1 MSSVIQD
8 IERSQLRK
16 GLPSFDAGDR
26 VRVHFQVV
34 EGNRRRTQVF
44 EGIVL
49 RRQGSGARETFTVR
63 KQSFGVGVERTF
75 PLHSPKIEKLE
86 IAARG
91 DVRRAKLY
99 YLRGRIGKAARV
111 AERRWGIDEEL
122 ISAPTAAAEPE
133 AVDAEGVSQAEED
146 AAAQVDQPGGA
157 EAAGP
162 VAEDGESSSQAAGD
176 SPSSTPPAAEAYEAD
191 AAAPEAAETAE
202 PAPAEEPAAEAA
214 AEESG
219 EAETEV
225 VAEEPAAEAEPEAS
239 SETAADTDAEAAEVG
254 ETEDNAAAQD
264 AEDEEPDKESGD
276 SGGDPA

>member
-1 MSSVIQD
+1 MSGVIQD

-34 EGNRRRTQVF
+34 EGTRRRTQVF

-91 DVRRAKLY
+91 AVRRAKLY

-133 AVDAEGVSQAEED
+133 AVDAEGNSQAEED
-146 AAAQVDQPGGA
+146 AQ
-157 EAAGP
+157 AAGP
-162 VAEDGESSSQAAGD
+162 VAEEDSSSSQAAGEE
-176 SPSSTPPAAEAYEAD
+176 PTSTPPAEEASASDETPSEEPVAEA
-191 AAAPEAAETAE
+191 
-202 PAPAEEPAAEAA
+202 
-214 AEESG
+214 
-219 EAETEV
+219 
-225 VAEEPAAEAEPEAS
+225 AEPEANSIESTEASAQAS
-239 SETAADTDAEAAEVG
+239 SGETEQGTDAEATEAG
-254 ETEDNAAAQD
+254 ETEDNAAADD
-264 AEDEEPDKESGD
+264 AEDEAPDEKPGD

>member
-1 MSSVIQD
+1 MSSVIDD
-8 IERSQLRK
+8 IERGQLRK
-16 GLPSFDAGDR
+16 GLPSFDPGDR

-34 EGNRRRTQVF
+34 EGSRRRTQVF

-122 ISAPTAAAEPE
+122 ISAPAAAEPE
-133 AVDAEGVSQAEED
+133 AVDADGISQAEED
-146 AAAQVDQPGGA
+146 AAAR
-157 EAAGP
+157 
-162 VAEDGESSSQAAGD
+162 AEDAATEVPEPDQAA
-176 SPSSTPPAAEAYEAD
+176 SETSEAG
-191 AAAPEAAETAE
+191 E
-202 PAPAEEPAAEAA
+202 PEAA
-214 AEESG
+214 AEEVS
-219 EAETEV
+219 EAPANET
-225 VAEEPAAEAEPEAS
+225 S
-239 SETAADTDAEAAEVG
+239 SETVAETDAEAPEAG
-254 ETEDNAAAQD
+254 ETEDNAAAD
-264 AEDEEPDKESGD
+264 EAENETPEEKSGD
-276 SGGDPA
+276 SGEDSA

>member
-1 MSSVIQD
+1 MSGVIQD

-16 GLPSFDAGDR
+16 GLPSFDPGDR

-34 EGNRRRTQVF
+34 EGSRRRTQVF

-91 DVRRAKLY
+91 AVRRAKLY

-146 AAAQVDQPGGA
+146 AAQA
-157 EAAGP
+157 EAAGATGP

-176 SPSSTPPAAEAYEAD
+176 SPSSTPPAAEASAPDEAASEAAEAD
-191 AAAPEAAETAE
+191 EVESEAPEAVAKDASE
-202 PAPAEEPAAEAA
+202 EAA
-214 AEESG
+214 AEVEP
-219 EAETEV
+219 ETE
-225 VAEEPAAEAEPEAS
+225 
-239 SETAADTDAEAAEVG
+239 SETAADTDAEAPEAG
-254 ETEDNAAAQD
+254 ETEDNAAAED
-264 AEDEEPDKESGD
+264 AEDESPDEKSDD

>member
-1 MSSVIQD
+1 MSSVIDD
-8 IERSQLRK
+8 IERGQLRK
-16 GLPSFDAGDR
+16 GLPSFDPGDR

-34 EGNRRRTQVF
+34 EGSRRRTQVF

-49 RRQGSGARETFTVR
+49 RRQGSGSRETFTVR

-111 AERRWGIDEEL
+111 AERRWGIDDEL
-122 ISAPTAAAEPE
+122 ISTPAAAEPE

-146 AAAQVDQPGGA
+146 AAAQTD

-162 VAEDGESSSQAAGD
+162 VAAEDSSSSQAAGEE
-176 SPSSTPPAAEAYEAD
+176 PTAAPPAADAAEAD
-191 AAAPEAAETAE
+191 ESSGQAESEEPEAE
-202 PAPAEEPAAEAA
+202 APAESAEAEAGESEAESAEPTAEEEAEAA
-214 AEESG
+214 PV
-219 EAETEV
+219 EAK
-225 VAEEPAAEAEPEAS
+225 AEAE
-239 SETAADTDAEAAEVG
+239 SETAAETDAEAAEAG
-254 ETEDNAAAQD
+254 ETEDSAAAED
-264 AEDEEPDKESGD
+264 AGNESPEEKSGD
-276 SGGDPA
+276 SGEDSA

>member
-1 MSSVIQD
+1 MSTVIDD

-16 GLPSFDAGDR
+16 GLPSFDPGDR

-34 EGNRRRTQVF
+34 EGSRRRTQVF

-49 RRQGSGARETFTVR
+49 RRQGSGVRETFTVR

-91 DVRRAKLY
+91 AVRRAKLY

-133 AVDAEGVSQAEED
+133 AVDAEGVSQTEED
-146 AAAQVDQPGGA
+146 AQV
-157 EAAGP
+157 E
-162 VAEDGESSSQAAGD
+162 V
-176 SPSSTPPAAEAYEAD
+176 
-191 AAAPEAAETAE
+191 
-202 PAPAEEPAAEAA
+202 AEAA
-214 AEESG
+214 AEAP
-219 EAETEV
+219 EAS
-225 VAEEPAAEAEPEAS
+225 EPASEAAGSEPEAAAEATEEPVAETS
-239 SETAADTDAEAAEVG
+239 SETAAEVDAEASEAG
-254 ETEDNAAAQD
+254 ETEDNAAA
-264 AEDEEPDKESGD
+264 DEAGNETPEEKSGD
-276 SGGDPA
+276 SGEDPA

>member
-8 IERSQLRK
+8 IERSQLKK
-16 GLPSFDAGDR
+16 GLPSFDPGDR

-34 EGNRRRTQVF
+34 EGSRRRTQVF

-91 DVRRAKLY
+91 AVRRAKLY

-111 AERRWGIDEEL
+111 AERRWGIDETL
-122 ISAPTAAAEPE
+122 ISAPTAAAE
-133 AVDAEGVSQAEED
+133 DAEGVSQAEED
-146 AAAQVDQPGGA
+146 AQAAD
-157 EAAGP
+157 P
-162 VAEDGESSSQAAGD
+162 VAEEA
-176 SPSSTPPAAEAYEAD
+176 STSD
-191 AAAPEAAETAE
+191 
-202 PAPAEEPAAEAA
+202 EAA
-214 AEESG
+214 AQASV
-219 EAETEV
+219 EA
-225 VAEEPAAEAEPEAS
+225 
-239 SETAADTDAEAAEVG
+239 DDGTDAEAAEAG
-254 ETEDNAAAQD
+254 ETEDNAAAED
-264 AEDEEPDKESGD
+264 AEDEAPDEKSDD

>member
-1 MSSVIQD
+1 MSSVID
-8 IERSQLRK
+8 SIERRQQRQ
-16 GLPSFDAGDR
+16 GLPSFEPGDR

-34 EGNRRRTQVF
+34 EGSRRRTQVF

-122 ISAPTAAAEPE
+122 ISTPTAAA
-133 AVDAEGVSQAEED
+133 DAEGVTQAELE
-146 AAAQVDQPGGA
+146 AETA

-162 VAEDGESSSQAAGD
+162 VAEDSSSSSQAAGD
-176 SPSSTPPAAEAYEAD
+176 DLPSTPPAE
-191 AAAPEAAETAE
+191 ET
-202 PAPAEEPAAEAA
+202 
-214 AEESG
+214 S
-219 EAETEV
+219 EAEQPQDETSEAEQPQDEAE
-225 VAEEPAAEAEPEAS
+225 AEEPAAEAEPEADADSES
-239 SETAADTDAEAAEVG
+239 S
-254 ETEDNAAAQD
+254 TES
-264 AEDEEPDKESGD
+264 ED
-276 SGGDPA
+276 SGEGKA

>member
-1 MSSVIQD
+1 MSSVIDD
-8 IERSQLRK
+8 IERGQLRK
-16 GLPSFDAGDR
+16 GLPSFDPGDR

-34 EGNRRRTQVF
+34 EGQRRRTQVF

-49 RRQGSGARETFTVR
+49 RRQGSGVRETFTVR

-122 ISAPTAAAEPE
+122 ISAPAATEPE
-133 AVDAEGVSQAEED
+133 AVDGEGVSQAGED
-146 AAAQVDQPGGA
+146 EAA

-162 VAEDGESSSQAAGD
+162 VAEETTSSSQAAGEEAT
-176 SPSSTPPAAEAYEAD
+176 STPPADEAPESDQAESEPPKGDEPD
-191 AAAPEAAETAE
+191 AAAEASEEPTAET
-202 PAPAEEPAAEAA
+202 
-214 AEESG
+214 
-219 EAETEV
+219 
-225 VAEEPAAEAEPEAS
+225 S
-239 SETAADTDAEAAEVG
+239 SETAAEADAEAPEAG
-254 ETEDNAAAQD
+254 ETEDNAAAED
-264 AEDEEPDKESGD
+264 AEDESPDEKSDD

>member
-34 EGNRRRTQVF
+34 EGARRRTQVF

-122 ISAPTAAAEPE
+122 ISTPTAAAEPE
-133 AVDAEGVSQAEED
+133 AVDAEGVGQAEED
-146 AAAQVDQPGGA
+146 AAQTEAA

-162 VAEDGESSSQAAGD
+162 VAEEDSSSSQAAGEE
-176 SPSSTPPAAEAYEAD
+176 PTSTPPAAEADEAD
-191 AAAPEAAETAE
+191 AATPEEAKE
-202 PAPAEEPAAEAA
+202 PAPE
-214 AEESG
+214 
-219 EAETEV
+219 
-225 VAEEPAAEAEPEAS
+225 VAEEPTAEASEEEEEAPEAEATEELAAEAEPEAS
-239 SETAADTDAEAAEVG
+239 SETALDTDAQAAEVG
-254 ETEDNAAAQD
+254 ETEDDAAAQD
-264 AEDEEPDKESGD
+264 AEDEEPAKEPGD

>member
-1 MSSVIQD
+1 MSSVIDD

-16 GLPSFDAGDR
+16 GLPPFDAGDR

-146 AAAQVDQPGGA
+146 AAQA
-157 EAAGP
+157 EADVAAGP
-162 VAEDGESSSQAAGD
+162 VVEDGESSSQAAGD
-176 SPSSTPPAAEAYEAD
+176 SPSSTPPAADADEAD
-191 AAAPEAAETAE
+191 DAAPEAAEADQS
-202 PAPAEEPAAEAA
+202 AP
-214 AEESG
+214 
-219 EAETEV
+219 
-225 VAEEPAAEAEPEAS
+225 EAEPEAS
-239 SETAADTDAEAAEVG
+239 SETAADTDAAAPEAG

-264 AEDEEPDKESGD
+264 AEDEKPDKESGD

>member
-1 MSSVIQD
+1 MSSVIDD

-16 GLPSFDAGDR
+16 GLPSFDPGDR

-34 EGNRRRTQVF
+34 EGTRRRTQVF

-91 DVRRAKLY
+91 AVRRAKLY

-122 ISAPTAAAEPE
+122 ISAPTAAVEPE

-146 AAAQVDQPGGA
+146 AAQAEEA
-157 EAAGP
+157 EAASP
-162 VAEDGESSSQAAGD
+162 AVEEDSSSSQAAGEE
-176 SPSSTPPAAEAYEAD
+176 PTSTSPPAEASEASDAGSEATETEPEAEVSEEPAAQAD
-191 AAAPEAAETAE
+191 A
-202 PAPAEEPAAEAA
+202 AEEPA
-214 AEESG
+214 
-219 EAETEV
+219 T
-225 VAEEPAAEAEPEAS
+225 EAEPEAA
-239 SETAADTDAEAAEVG
+239 SETAADTDAEAPEAG
-254 ETEDNAAAQD
+254 ETEDNVAAED
-264 AEDEEPDKESGD
+264 AEDESPDQKSDD

>member
-122 ISAPTAAAEPE
+122 ISAPTEAAEPE

-146 AAAQVDQPGGA
+146 AAQVEADV
-157 EAAGP
+157 AAGP

-176 SPSSTPPAAEAYEAD
+176 SPSSTPPAADADEAD
-191 AAAPEAAETAE
+191 AATSEAAEVDE
-202 PAPAEEPAAEAA
+202 SAPEEAA
-214 AEESG
+214 AEASG
-219 EAETEV
+219 EAEKGAEAEPT
-225 VAEEPAAEAEPEAS
+225 EEPAAEAEPEAS
-239 SETAADTDAEAAEVG
+239 SETAVDTDAEAAEAG
-254 ETEDNAAAQD
+254 ETEDDAAAQD

>member
-1 MSSVIQD
+1 MSGVIQD

-16 GLPSFDAGDR
+16 GLPSFDPGDR
-26 VRVHFQVV
+26 VRVHFQVI
-34 EGNRRRTQVF
+34 EGTRRRTQVF

-91 DVRRAKLY
+91 AVRRAKLY

-111 AERRWGIDEEL
+111 AERRWGIDDEL

-133 AVDAEGVSQAEED
+133 AVDADGVSQTEEDAQAADPVAEED
-146 AAAQVDQPGGA
+146 S
-157 EAAGP
+157 
-162 VAEDGESSSQAAGD
+162 SSSQAAGEE
-176 SPSSTPPAAEAYEAD
+176 PTSTPPAEE
-191 AAAPEAAETAE
+191 
-202 PAPAEEPAAEAA
+202 APASDETPSEEPSAEAA
-214 AEESG
+214 
-219 EAETEV
+219 
-225 VAEEPAAEAEPEAS
+225 PEAS
-239 SETAADTDAEAAEVG
+239 SEADEGTDAEAAEAG
-254 ETEDNAAAQD
+254 ETEDNAAADD
-264 AEDEEPDKESGD
+264 AEDEAPDEKSDD